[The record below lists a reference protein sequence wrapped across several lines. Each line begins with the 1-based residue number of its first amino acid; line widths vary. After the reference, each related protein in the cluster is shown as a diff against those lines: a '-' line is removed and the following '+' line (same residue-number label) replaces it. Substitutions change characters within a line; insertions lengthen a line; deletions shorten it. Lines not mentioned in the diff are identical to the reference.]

1 MTSTR
6 GLIARSVLAGAC
18 SVLALTCLAGCV
30 NFAEDSLDTV
40 VYFDNKT
47 DRTLWVRLKTAPGV
61 RYEYLRIDPLKT
73 TQLRLVDRG
82 ECTSGLLITDIDG
95 ATVKDP
101 GRLCWHGTVTIP

>member
-1 MTSTR
+1 M
-6 GLIARSVLAGAC
+6 
-18 SVLALTCLAGCV
+18 